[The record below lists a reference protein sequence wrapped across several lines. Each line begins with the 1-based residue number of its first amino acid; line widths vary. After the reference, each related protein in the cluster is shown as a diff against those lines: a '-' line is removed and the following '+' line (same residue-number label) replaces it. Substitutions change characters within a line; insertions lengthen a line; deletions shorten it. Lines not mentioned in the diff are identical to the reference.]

1 MISRQCTVMEGLSAT
16 FPNLKK
22 SDILTAWKAHL
33 SKPPVGDLGRLFADL
48 EQHLRSQ
55 SAARRREALYETKVF
70 ALVKRRALRRGIVLR
85 RTRPGS
91 RRQQELGTYYA
102 VNAESTF
109 IEATNVRLED
119 AALEL
124 GVIQPGEQIVPG

>member
-1 MISRQCTVMEGLSAT
+1 MPGSLHESVVARIQAMLAER
-16 FPNLKK
+16 
-22 SDILTAWKAHL
+22 
-33 SKPPVGDLGRLFADL
+33 
-48 EQHLRSQ
+48 RSPQ
-55 SAARRREALYETKVF
+55 YESNVF
-70 ALVKRRALRRGIVLR
+70 TRVKRRALRRGIVLR

-109 IEATNVRLED
+109 IEATHVRLED

-124 GVIQPGEQIVPG
+124 GVIEPGEKILPG